1 MADTTITLIG
11 VREADTGLHKFAA
24 GVEDW
29 RPFWRLLSERLADT
43 AQSRWPLRRRTG
55 TLRRSLTWA
64 GNRLG
69 WAGVYESAPDRLRFG
84 SDLILC
90 EIPAARDPKAE
101 GYATD
106 SYRSKTAQRA
116 AGNLAKRPSVG
127 GWFRGHMTLREAAI
141 KRITDAGGRWPP
153 KMAGMTLKPWPGTGR
168 YEPLPCRGCGQKCD
182 PSRSWCPAC
191 SAVLP

>member
-84 SDLILC
+84 SDLFYAKFPQRGTRKQKATPLIH
-90 EIPAARDPKAE
+90 IDPKQHN
-101 GYATD
+101 
-106 SYRSKTAQRA
+106 AQLEIWLNARASA
-116 AGNLAKRPSVG
+116 AGLEV
-127 GWFRGHMTLREAAI
+127 T
-141 KRITDAGGRWPP
+141 
-153 KMAGMTLKPWPGTGR
+153 
-168 YEPLPCRGCGQKCD
+168 
-182 PSRSWCPAC
+182 
-191 SAVLP
+191 